1 MEWGCG
7 IKDRRTFHWTQ
18 TILIILNKTVKIG
31 SYSVCISWKAKY
43 ETEILY
49 NMKILKTTE
58 KSEGSFPTKQKTM
71 SLADEKGHQPQQH

>member
-7 IKDRRTFHWTQ
+7 IKDRCTFHWTQ
-18 TILIILNKTVKIG
+18 TILIILNKTVTIG

-49 NMKILKTTE
+49 NMKILKTRE

>member
-31 SYSVCISWKAKY
+31 GFSVCISWKAKY

-71 SLADEKGHQPQQH
+71 SLADE